1 MNFKERYMF
10 ENKFDFYSPI
20 NLKSYNL
27 DQIIRYQLDVLG
39 KLDPFTKRHSEN
51 VANLCCRLC
60 EYLRCKNH
68 LLFTVQ
74 SADIYMMLVKCLYH
88 LKF

>member
-1 MNFKERYMF
+1 MF
-10 ENKFDFYSPI
+10 EKKFDFYSPI

-27 DQIIRYQLDVLG
+27 DLIIRYQLDILG

-60 EYLRCKNH
+60 EYLKQKIIYCSLYYRWI
-68 LLFTVQ
+68 FT
-74 SADIYMMLVKCLYH
+74 
-88 LKF
+88 

>member
-1 MNFKERYMF
+1 MPFILFCSIINITITNEFKESYMF
-10 ENKFDFYSPI
+10 EKKFDFYSPI

-27 DQIIRYQLDVLG
+27 DLIIRYQLDILG

-60 EYLRCKNH
+60 E
-68 LLFTVQ
+68 
-74 SADIYMMLVKCLYH
+74 
-88 LKF
+88 